1 VIESPSLHPSP
12 HCLPAGRQRERGGV
26 REIDGNRM
34 KLVTAKKV
42 LTVTILLSLLLLLVI
57 LISITLGSVRVPPLR
72 SIRILFQGI
81 LGLKGGRSEMERT
94 IILSLRL
101 PRAILAGLV
110 GAGLSVSGATFQA
123 LLRNPLADPYILG
136 VSSGAA
142 VGAIIA
148 ILLGLGIFSFG
159 LPLASFLGALLT
171 ILVVFYFGRQDGKI
185 HPNTLL
191 LAGVII
197 GSFLSALIMF
207 FLSVSRKEELHTII
221 FWLMGDFS
229 FSNGRAILIVLPY
242 ILLGVFL
249 LYFRSRPLNLILSG
263 EENAVQLGVDIERMK
278 LVSYLLA
285 SLITAASVSVCGLIG
300 FVGLI
305 IPHSVRLIFGPDH
318 RLLIP
323 ASALIG
329 ASFLIA
335 SDTFARTLLAPTEL
349 PVGVI
354 TAAFGGPFFIYLLRT
369 RKVIKTL

>member
-1 VIESPSLHPSP
+1 
-12 HCLPAGRQRERGGV
+12 
-26 REIDGNRM
+26 M
-34 KLVTAKKV
+34 KIITPKKV
-42 LTVTILLSLLLLLVI
+42 FTISIFLSLLLILVI
-57 LISITLGSVRVPPLR
+57 LVSITLGSVNVPPFR
-72 SIRILFQGI
+72 SIRILFQSI
-81 LGLKGGRSEMERT
+81 LGLKGAGSDTERT

-148 ILLGLGIFSFG
+148 ILLGLGTFSLG

-171 ILVVFYFGRQDGKI
+171 ILVVFYFGRQDRKI
-185 HPNTLL
+185 HPHTLL
-191 LAGVII
+191 LAGVIT

-207 FLSVSRKEELHTII
+207 FISVSRREELHTIL

-229 FSNGRAILIVLPY
+229 FSNARAILIIFPY
-242 ILLGVFL
+242 ILLGVVL
-249 LYFRSRPLNLILSG
+249 LYLRSRHLNLILSG
-263 EENAVQLGVDIERMK
+263 EETAIQLGVDVEK
-278 LVSYLLA
+278 LKLISYLSA
-285 SLITAASVSVCGLIG
+285 SLITAASVSACGLIG

-323 ASALIG
+323 SAALLG

-335 SDTFARTLLAPTEL
+335 SDTIARTLLAPVEL

-354 TAAFGGPFFIYLLRT
+354 TAAFGGPFFIYLLKT
-369 RKVIKTL
+369 RKGMKAL

>member
-1 VIESPSLHPSP
+1 
-12 HCLPAGRQRERGGV
+12 
-26 REIDGNRM
+26 M
-34 KLVTAKKV
+34 KTVTLKKV
-42 LTVTILLSLLLLLVI
+42 LTTSILLGLLLILVILLSV
-57 LISITLGSVRVPPLR
+57 TMGSVKIPPLR
-72 SIRILFQGI
+72 SIRILFQSI
-81 LGLKGGRSEMERT
+81 LGLKGAGSDTERT

-148 ILLGLGIFSFG
+148 ILLGLGTFSFG

-171 ILVVFYFGRQDGKI
+171 ILVVFYFGRQDRKI
-185 HPNTLL
+185 HPHTLL
-191 LAGVII
+191 LAGVIT

-207 FLSVSRKEELHTII
+207 FISVSRREELHTIL

-229 FSNGRAILIVLPY
+229 FSNPRAILIIFPY
-242 ILLGVFL
+242 ILLGVVL
-249 LYFRSRPLNLILSG
+249 LYLRSRHLNLILSG
-263 EENAVQLGVDIERMK
+263 EENAIQLGVDVEK
-278 LVSYLLA
+278 LKLISYLSA
-285 SLITAASVSVCGLIG
+285 SLITAASVSACGLIG

-323 ASALIG
+323 SAALLG

-335 SDTFARTLLAPTEL
+335 SDTLARTLLAPVEL

-354 TAAFGGPFFIYLLRT
+354 TAAFGGPFFIYLLKT
-369 RKVIKTL
+369 RKGIKTL

>member
-1 VIESPSLHPSP
+1 MRFIT
-12 HCLPAGRQRERGGV
+12 R
-26 REIDGNRM
+26 
-34 KLVTAKKV
+34 KKV
-42 LTVTILLSLLLLLVI
+42 IIISILLTILLGLVI
-57 LISITLGSVRVPPLR
+57 LFSITVGSVKVGSLR
-72 SIRILFQGI
+72 SITILLQSI
-81 LGLKGGRSEMERT
+81 LGLKGAETETERA

-101 PRAILAGLV
+101 PRALLAGLV
-110 GAGLSVSGATFQA
+110 GAGLSVSGAIFQA

-148 ILLGLGIFSFG
+148 VLMGLSSLSIG
-159 LPLASFLGALLT
+159 LPLASFIGAFLT
-171 ILVVFYFGRQDGKI
+171 ILIVFNFGRQNGKM

-207 FLSVSRKEELHTII
+207 FISISQKEELHTII

-229 FSNGRAILIVLPY
+229 FSNPQAVYMIFPY
-242 ILLGVFL
+242 IFLGFIFL
-249 LYFRSRPLNLILSG
+249 YLRARQLNLILSG
-263 EENAVQLGVDIERMK
+263 EESSLQMGVDVERLK
-278 LVSYLLA
+278 LISYLLA

-305 IPHSVRLIFGPDH
+305 VPHSVRLIFGPDH
-318 RLLIP
+318 RLLLP
-323 ASALIG
+323 SAALIG

-369 RKVIKTL
+369 RKVVKTL

>member
-1 VIESPSLHPSP
+1 MNLITS
-12 HCLPAGRQRERGGV
+12 
-26 REIDGNRM
+26 
-34 KLVTAKKV
+34 KKV
-42 LTVTILLSLLLLLVI
+42 ITLSILLGLLFVLVI
-57 LISITLGSVRVPPLR
+57 LVSVTIGSVKVPPLR
-72 SIRILFQGI
+72 SFRILLQSI
-81 LGLKGGRSEMERT
+81 LGLKGGGSETERT

-148 ILLGLGIFSFG
+148 ILLGLSTSSFG
-159 LPLASFLGALLT
+159 LPLISFLGALLT
-171 ILVVFYFGRQDGKI
+171 VLIVFYFGRQDGKI

-207 FLSVSRKEELHTII
+207 FISVSQKEELHTII

-229 FSNGRAILIVLPY
+229 FSNARAILVIFPY
-242 ILLGVFL
+242 ILLGFFL
-249 LYFRSRPLNLILSG
+249 LYLRSRQLNLILSG
-263 EENAVQLGVDIERMK
+263 EENAVQLGVDVEKLK
-278 LVSYLLA
+278 LVSYLSA

-305 IPHSVRLIFGPDH
+305 IPHAVRLIFGPDH

-323 ASALIG
+323 ASALVG

-335 SDTFARTLLAPTEL
+335 SDTVARTLLAPTEL

-369 RKVIKTL
+369 RKVVRTL

>member
-1 VIESPSLHPSP
+1 
-12 HCLPAGRQRERGGV
+12 
-26 REIDGNRM
+26 M
-34 KLVTAKKV
+34 KIITPKRVLVTS
-42 LTVTILLSLLLLLVI
+42 ILLGLLLILVI
-57 LISITLGSVRVPPLR
+57 LVSITMGSVKVPPFR
-72 SIRILFQGI
+72 SIRILFQSI
-81 LGLKGGRSEMERT
+81 LGLKGAGSDTERT

-101 PRAILAGLV
+101 PRAILAGFV
-110 GAGLSVSGATFQA
+110 GAGLSVAGATFQA

-148 ILLGLGIFSFG
+148 ILLGLSTSSLG

-207 FLSVSRKEELHTII
+207 FISVSQKEELHTII

-229 FSNGRAILIVLPY
+229 FSSARAILVILPY
-242 ILLGVFL
+242 ILLGIFL
-249 LYFRSRPLNLILSG
+249 LYHRSRHLNLILSG
-263 EENAVQLGVDIERMK
+263 EENAIQLGVAVESLK
-278 LVSYLLA
+278 LISYLCA

-305 IPHSVRLIFGPDH
+305 IPHSMRLIFGPDH

-323 ASALIG
+323 SSALVG

-335 SDTFARTLLAPTEL
+335 SDTFARTILAPTEL

-354 TAAFGGPFFIYLLRT
+354 TAVFGGPFFIYLLRT

>member
-1 VIESPSLHPSP
+1 
-12 HCLPAGRQRERGGV
+12 
-26 REIDGNRM
+26 M
-34 KLVTAKKV
+34 KIVTLKKV
-42 LTVTILLSLLLLLVI
+42 LTISILLGLVLILVI
-57 LISITLGSVRVPPLR
+57 LASITMGSVKVPPLR
-72 SIRILFQGI
+72 SIRILFQSI
-81 LGLKGGRSEMERT
+81 LGLRGAGSDTERT
-94 IILSLRL
+94 IILSLRF

-123 LLRNPLADPYILG
+123 LLRNPLADPYLLG

-148 ILLGLGIFSFG
+148 ILLGLGTFSLG
-159 LPLASFLGALLT
+159 LPLASLLGALLT

-185 HPNTLL
+185 HPHTLL
-191 LAGVII
+191 LAGVIT

-207 FLSVSRKEELHTII
+207 FISVSQREEVHTII

-229 FSNGRAILIVLPY
+229 FSSARSILIISPY
-242 ILLGVFL
+242 ILLGVVL
-249 LYFRSRPLNLILSG
+249 LYLRARQLNLILSG
-263 EENAVQLGVDIERMK
+263 EENAVQLGVDVEK
-278 LVSYLLA
+278 LKLLSYLSA
-285 SLITAASVSVCGLIG
+285 SLITAASVSACGLIG

-323 ASALIG
+323 SSALLG

-335 SDTFARTLLAPTEL
+335 SDTLARTLLAPVEL

-369 RKVIKTL
+369 RKVIRTL

>member
-1 VIESPSLHPSP
+1 
-12 HCLPAGRQRERGGV
+12 
-26 REIDGNRM
+26 M
-34 KLVTAKKV
+34 KLITRKKV
-42 LTVTILLSLLLLLVI
+42 IVISILLSLLFILVT
-57 LISITLGSVRVPPLR
+57 LISITMGSVKVPPFR
-72 SIRILFQGI
+72 SIRILFQSI
-81 LGLKGGRSEMERT
+81 LGLKGGGNETERA
-94 IILSLRL
+94 IILSLRF

-142 VGAIIA
+142 VGAIVA
-148 ILLGLGIFSFG
+148 ILLGLGTFSFG

-171 ILVVFYFGRQDGKI
+171 VLMVFYFGRQDGKI

-207 FLSVSRKEELHTII
+207 FISVSQKEELHTII

-229 FSNGRAILIVLPY
+229 FSNARAILIIFPY
-242 ILLGVFL
+242 ILLGFFL
-249 LYFRSRPLNLILSG
+249 LYLRSRQLNLILSG
-263 EENAVQLGVDIERMK
+263 EEHAVQLGVDVEKLK
-278 LVSYLLA
+278 LVSYLSA

-305 IPHSVRLIFGPDH
+305 IPHAVRLIFGPDH

-323 ASALIG
+323 ASALVG

-335 SDTFARTLLAPTEL
+335 SDTVARTLLAPTEL

-354 TAAFGGPFFIYLLRT
+354 TAAFGGPFFLYLLRT
-369 RKVIKTL
+369 RKVVRIL

>member
-1 VIESPSLHPSP
+1 
-12 HCLPAGRQRERGGV
+12 
-26 REIDGNRM
+26 M
-34 KLVTAKKV
+34 KLVTRKKV
-42 LTVTILLSLLLLLVI
+42 IVISILLSLLLVLVI
-57 LISITLGSVRVPPLR
+57 LVSITMGSVKVPPFR
-72 SIRILFQGI
+72 SLRILFQSI
-81 LGLKGGRSEMERT
+81 LGLKGAGSETERT

-101 PRAILAGLV
+101 PRAILAGFV
-110 GAGLSVSGATFQA
+110 GAGLSVSGAAFQA

-148 ILLGLGIFSFG
+148 ILLGLGTFSLG

-171 ILVVFYFGRQDGKI
+171 ILVVFYFGRQEGKI

-207 FLSVSRKEELHTII
+207 FISVSQREELHTII

-229 FSNGRAILIVLPY
+229 FANARAIFIIFPY
-242 ILLGVFL
+242 ILFGVFL
-249 LYFRSRPLNLILSG
+249 LYVRSRQLNLILSG
-263 EENAVQLGVDIERMK
+263 EEHAVQLGVDVERVK
-278 LVSYLLA
+278 LICYLAA

-305 IPHSVRLIFGPDH
+305 IPHSVRLILGPDH

-323 ASALIG
+323 SAALVG

-335 SDTFARTLLAPTEL
+335 SDTFARTILSPTEL

-369 RKVIKTL
+369 RKVVKTL

>member
-1 VIESPSLHPSP
+1 
-12 HCLPAGRQRERGGV
+12 
-26 REIDGNRM
+26 M
-34 KLVTAKKV
+34 KLITRKRVGAIS
-42 LTVTILLSLLLLLVI
+42 ILLGLVLIVII
-57 LISITLGSVRVPPLR
+57 LVSITMGSVKVPPLR
-72 SIRILFQGI
+72 SIRILLGAI
-81 LGLKGGRSEMERT
+81 LGLKGAGNETERT

-148 ILLGLGIFSFG
+148 ILLGLGVSSFG
-159 LPLASFLGALLT
+159 LPLASFLGALLS
-171 ILVVFYFGRQDGKI
+171 ILVVFYCGRREGRI
-185 HPNTLL
+185 HPHTLL
-191 LAGVII
+191 LAGVIV

-207 FLSVSRKEELHTII
+207 FISLSQKEELRTII

-229 FSNGRAILIVLPY
+229 FSNTRSILIIFPY
-242 ILLGVFL
+242 LLLGFL
-249 LYFRSRPLNLILSG
+249 LLYLRARHLNLILSG
-263 EENAVQLGVDIERMK
+263 EESAVQLGVDVERLK
-278 LVSYLLA
+278 LVSYLSA

-305 IPHSVRLIFGPDH
+305 IPHSVRLIFGADH

-323 ASALIG
+323 ASALVG

-335 SDTFARTLLAPTEL
+335 SDTFARTLLAPVEL

-369 RKVIKTL
+369 RKVVRTL

>member
-1 VIESPSLHPSP
+1 
-12 HCLPAGRQRERGGV
+12 
-26 REIDGNRM
+26 M
-34 KLVTAKKV
+34 KIVTLKKV
-42 LTVTILLSLLLLLVI
+42 VITSLFLSLLLCAVI
-57 LISITLGSVRVPPLR
+57 LLSITMGSVRIPLLR
-72 SIRILFQGI
+72 SIRIVFQSI
-81 LGLKGGRSEMERT
+81 FGLKAEGNEAEQI
-94 IILSLRL
+94 IILSLRI
-101 PRAILAGLV
+101 PRTLLAGLV

-148 ILLGLGIFSFG
+148 ILLGLSSSFG
-159 LPLASFLGALLT
+159 TPLISFCGALLT
-171 ILVVFYFGRQDGKI
+171 VIAVLYFGKQDGKI

-191 LAGVII
+191 LTGVII

-207 FLSVSRKEELHTII
+207 FISLSQREELRTII

-229 FSNGRAILIVLPY
+229 FSRPQAIFVILPY
-242 ILLGVFL
+242 ILLGTFFL
-249 LYFRSRPLNLILSG
+249 YLRSRHLNLILLG
-263 EENAVQLGVDIERMK
+263 EENAVQLGVDVERLK
-278 LVSYLLA
+278 GIAYLFA

-305 IPHSVRLIFGPDH
+305 IPHSVRLVFGIDH

-323 ASALIG
+323 SSALVG

-335 SDTFARTLLAPTEL
+335 SDTLARTLLAPIEL

-354 TAAFGGPFFIYLLRT
+354 TAAFGAPFFIYLLRT
-369 RKVIKTL
+369 RKVVKTL

>member
-1 VIESPSLHPSP
+1 
-12 HCLPAGRQRERGGV
+12 
-26 REIDGNRM
+26 M
-34 KLVTAKKV
+34 KLITPKKV
-42 LTVTILLSLLLLLVI
+42 LTISILLSLLLVLVI
-57 LISITLGSVRVPPLR
+57 LVSITMGSVKIPPFR
-72 SIRILFQGI
+72 SIRILFQSI
-81 LGLKGGRSEMERT
+81 LGLKGAGSETERT

-101 PRAILAGLV
+101 PRAILAGFV
-110 GAGLSVSGATFQA
+110 GAGLSVSGAAFQA

-148 ILLGLGIFSFG
+148 ILLGLSTFSLG

-171 ILVVFYFGRQDGKI
+171 ILVVFYFGRQEGKI

-207 FLSVSRKEELHTII
+207 FISISQREELHTII

-229 FSNGRAILIVLPY
+229 FANARAILIIFPY

-249 LYFRSRPLNLILSG
+249 LYLRSRQLNLILSG
-263 EENAVQLGVDIERMK
+263 EEHAVQLGVDVERVK
-278 LVSYLLA
+278 LVCYLSA

-305 IPHSVRLIFGPDH
+305 IPHSVRLILGPDH

-323 ASALIG
+323 SAALVG

-335 SDTFARTLLAPTEL
+335 SDTFARTILSPTEL

-369 RKVIKTL
+369 RKVVKTL

>member
-1 VIESPSLHPSP
+1 
-12 HCLPAGRQRERGGV
+12 
-26 REIDGNRM
+26 M
-34 KLVTAKKV
+34 KIVTVKKV
-42 LTVTILLSLLLLLVI
+42 LTVSILLGLVLI
-57 LISITLGSVRVPPLR
+57 LVVLGSITMGSVKVPPLR
-72 SIRILFQGI
+72 SIRILFQSI
-81 LGLKGGRSEMERT
+81 LGLRGAGSDTERT

-110 GAGLSVSGATFQA
+110 GAGLSVSGAAFQA
-123 LLRNPLADPYILG
+123 LLRNPLADPYLLG

-148 ILLGLGIFSFG
+148 ILLGLGTFSLG

-185 HPNTLL
+185 RPNTLL
-191 LAGVII
+191 LAGVIT

-207 FLSVSRKEELHTII
+207 FISVSQREELHTII

-229 FSNGRAILIVLPY
+229 FSSPRAILIIFPY

-249 LYFRSRPLNLILSG
+249 LYLRSRHLNLILSG
-263 EENAVQLGVDIERMK
+263 EENAVQLGVDVEK
-278 LVSYLLA
+278 LKLLSYLLA
-285 SLITAASVSVCGLIG
+285 SLITAASVSACGLIG

-323 ASALIG
+323 SAALLG

-335 SDTFARTLLAPTEL
+335 SDTLARTLLAPVEL

-354 TAAFGGPFFIYLLRT
+354 TAALGGPFFIYLLRT

>member
-1 VIESPSLHPSP
+1 
-12 HCLPAGRQRERGGV
+12 
-26 REIDGNRM
+26 M
-34 KLVTAKKV
+34 KILTPKKV
-42 LTVTILLSLLLLLVI
+42 LTVSILLSLLLILVI
-57 LISITLGSVRVPPLR
+57 LFSIMVGSVKVKPLR
-72 SIRILFQGI
+72 SITILLQSV
-81 LGLKGGRSEMERT
+81 LGLKGAGTETEKA
-94 IILSLRL
+94 IILSLRV
-101 PRAILAGLV
+101 PRALLAGLV
-110 GAGLSVSGATFQA
+110 GAGLSVSGAIFQA

-148 ILLGLGIFSFG
+148 ILMGLSTLSVG
-159 LPLASFLGALLT
+159 LPLASFIGALLT
-171 ILVVFYFGRQDGKI
+171 IFIVFHFGRQDGKI

-207 FLSVSRKEELHTII
+207 FISISQKEELHTII

-229 FSNGRAILIVLPY
+229 LSNYEAISVILPY
-242 ILLGVFL
+242 IFLGFL
-249 LYFRSRPLNLILSG
+249 ILYLRARHLNLILSG
-263 EENAVQLGVDIERMK
+263 EESALQMGVDVERLK
-278 LVSYLLA
+278 LISYLLA
-285 SLITAASVSVCGLIG
+285 SLITSASVSVCGLIG

-305 IPHSVRLIFGPDH
+305 VPHTVRLIFGPDH
-318 RLLIP
+318 RLLLP
-323 ASALIG
+323 SAALIG

-369 RKVIKTL
+369 RKVVKTL

>member
-1 VIESPSLHPSP
+1 
-12 HCLPAGRQRERGGV
+12 
-26 REIDGNRM
+26 M
-34 KLVTAKKV
+34 KIVTFKK
-42 LTVTILLSLLLLLVI
+42 VI
-57 LISITLGSVRVPPLR
+57 LISALLALLLLIVILFSITMGSVKVPPLR
-72 SIRILFQGI
+72 SIRILSQSI
-81 LGLKGGRSEMERT
+81 LGLKGVGSETERT
-94 IILSLRL
+94 IILSLRV
-101 PRAILAGLV
+101 PRTILAGLV
-110 GAGLSVSGATFQA
+110 GAGLSLSGAIFQA

-142 VGAIIA
+142 IGTIIA
-148 ILLGLGIFSFG
+148 ILMGLSAFSFG

-171 ILVVFYFGRQDGKI
+171 VIVVFYFGRQDGKI

-197 GSFLSALIMF
+197 SAFLSALIMF
-207 FLSVSRKEELHTII
+207 FISVSQKEELHTII

-229 FSNGRAILIVLPY
+229 FSNPQAIRMILPY
-242 ILLGVFL
+242 ILFGIFF
-249 LYFRSRPLNLILSG
+249 LYFHARQLNLILSG
-263 EENAVQLGVDIERMK
+263 EEHALQLGVNVER
-278 LVSYLLA
+278 LRLISYLSA

-305 IPHSVRLIFGPDH
+305 VPHSVRLIFGPDH

-323 ASALIG
+323 SSALVG

-335 SDTFARTLLAPTEL
+335 SDTIARSLLSPLEL

>member
-1 VIESPSLHPSP
+1 
-12 HCLPAGRQRERGGV
+12 
-26 REIDGNRM
+26 M
-34 KLVTAKKV
+34 KIVTLKKV
-42 LTVTILLSLLLLLVI
+42 VIISVLLTLLLILIILLS
-57 LISITLGSVRVPPLR
+57 ITMGSVRVPAFR
-72 SIRILFQGI
+72 SIRILFQSI
-81 LGLKGGRSEMERT
+81 LGLKATGNETERA
-94 IILSLRL
+94 IILSLRF

-110 GAGLSVSGATFQA
+110 GAGLSVSGATLQA

-148 ILLGLGIFSFG
+148 ILMGLSIHSFG
-159 LPLASFLGALLT
+159 LPLASFFGAILT
-171 ILVVFYFGRQDGKI
+171 VIVVFYFGRQDGKI

-207 FLSVSRKEELHTII
+207 FISVSQKEELRTII

-229 FSNGRAILIVLPY
+229 FSNVRAILVILPY
-242 ILLGVFL
+242 ISLGILV
-249 LYFRSRPLNLILSG
+249 LYLRSRQLNLILAG
-263 EENAVQLGVDIERMK
+263 EENAVQLGVDVERLK
-278 LVSYLLA
+278 VFSYLFA

-305 IPHSVRLIFGPDH
+305 IPHSVRLVFGPDH

-323 ASALIG
+323 ASALVG

-335 SDTFARTLLAPTEL
+335 SDTFARTLLAPIEL

-369 RKVIKTL
+369 RKVVRTL